1 MNRFLVNRVLETIG
15 GLAASPPMR
24 FGNGW
29 IVLAEA
35 MPTLLGEALGQ
46 DRSASN
52 LRIIWKK
59 ANAISAGH
67 RRRQRPQSQRHH
79 SIGITHH
86 IKHQDSTNVAGLEK
100 P

>member
-1 MNRFLVNRVLETIG
+1 
-15 GLAASPPMR
+15 
-24 FGNGW
+24 
-29 IVLAEA
+29 

-59 ANAISAGH
+59 ANAISAGQ
-67 RRRQRPQSQRHH
+67 RRRKRHQGQRHH
-79 SIGITHH
+79 AIDTPHR
-86 IKHQDSTNVAGLEK
+86 IKPRDSTNVAGLEK